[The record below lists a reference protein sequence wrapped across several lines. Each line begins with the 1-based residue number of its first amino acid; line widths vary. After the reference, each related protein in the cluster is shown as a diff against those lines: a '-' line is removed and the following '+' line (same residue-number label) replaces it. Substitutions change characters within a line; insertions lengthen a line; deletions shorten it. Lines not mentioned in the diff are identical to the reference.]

1 MLGGGPF
8 SGHGFSDSG
17 AKTTNDEV
25 VDLTLSV
32 KRTSSIVGNI
42 FSKLAKV
49 LHIQQGISPALSIF
63 SKLSKVLHINTKHDT
78 DI

>member
-1 MLGGGPF
+1 MLGSGPF

-17 AKTTNDEV
+17 TKTTNEEV
-25 VDLTLSV
+25 VDLTFSV
-32 KRTSSIVGNI
+32 KRTSSVVGNI

-49 LHIQQGISPALSIF
+49 LYMQQVISPVLSIF